1 MGQSIQD
8 MYEKLKA
15 FIENDVY
22 FYTLLI
28 VMVSVLSFGLG
39 RLSMHSESQIQQP
52 RIVLTE
58 QPAAVVVSETS
69 QPTQKKPADTTQQLV
84 ASKNGTKYHLL
95 TCPGVKQMKE
105 ENKIY
110 FNSEAEAR
118 AAGYTPAANCKF

>member
-1 MGQSIQD
+1 

-15 FIENDVY
+15 FTGNDVY

-28 VMVSVLSFGLG
+28 MLVSVLSFGLG
-39 RLSMHSESQIQQP
+39 RMSMQEVTSVQQP
-52 RIVLTE
+52 QVVLTK
-58 QPAAVVVSETS
+58 QPAAAVASDPSVAVEKPVVASTA
-69 QPTQKKPADTTQQLV
+69 TLV

-95 TCPGVKQMKE
+95 TCPGAKQMNE

-110 FNSEAEAR
+110 FNSVAEAK